1 MATVK
6 EYTVTPLKFSLS
18 LAEQVTRRR
27 TEGESISAI
36 AKSLKLSPGKAAMAE
51 LVGTV
56 EVVKIDDPSKL
67 ARAVVKDR
75 RGGKSWGWL
84 SARYAVSESTARR
97 AYEAAT
103 GEAFSTLDY
112 RRAAK
117 PAKPAAKAAKAKAAK
132 PARKATPKAAA
143 KDRALATAVPTGD
156 A

>member
-36 AKSLKLSPGKAAMAE
+36 AKSLKLSPGKAAMAK

-67 ARAVVKDR
+67 ARAVAKDR
-75 RGGKSWGWL
+75 KAGKSWGWL
-84 SARYAVSESTARR
+84 SARYGVTEGTCRA

-103 GEAFSTLDY
+103 GEAFTTLDY
-112 RRAAK
+112 RLAAK
-117 PAKPAAKAAKAKAAK
+117 PAKPAAKAAKTKAAK

-143 KDRALATAVPTGD
+143 KDRALATAVPAGD